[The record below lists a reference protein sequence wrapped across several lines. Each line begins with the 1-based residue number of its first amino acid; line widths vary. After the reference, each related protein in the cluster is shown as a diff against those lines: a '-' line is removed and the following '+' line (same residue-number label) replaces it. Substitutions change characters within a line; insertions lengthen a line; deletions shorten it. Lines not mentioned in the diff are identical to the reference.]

1 MGLFEHF
8 PYVNFHELNQD
19 WLIKQVKKNTAM
31 IDAVYSEDK
40 QDVVLFGRLR
50 RVNGVW
56 KCDVTAAQ
64 IEDFYILGKPVYLWV
79 ENGFGTYPSM
89 SQQPIVRLQKNI
101 GTGNY
106 EAYTAPFVD
115 TANSKVVQYKYTIA
129 FDGTITETAI
139 ELSV

>member
-19 WLIKQVKKNTAM
+19 WLIQQVKKNTAA
-31 IDAVYSEDK
+31 IDAIYSEDK
-40 QDVVLFGRLR
+40 QDAVLFGRLR
-50 RVNGVW
+50 KVNGVW

-79 ENGFGTYPSM
+79 ENGFGAYPFM

-115 TANSKVVQYKYTIA
+115 TANSKIVQYKYTIA